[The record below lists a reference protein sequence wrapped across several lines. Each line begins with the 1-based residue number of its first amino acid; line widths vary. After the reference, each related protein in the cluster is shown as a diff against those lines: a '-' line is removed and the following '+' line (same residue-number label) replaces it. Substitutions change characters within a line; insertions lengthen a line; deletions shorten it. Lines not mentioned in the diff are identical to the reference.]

1 MATAPCKGLWERQS
15 RQVPRK
21 QKTIRGGQLV
31 FSATLPKNFTKT
43 FIIIVAMLPA
53 HFLGAKCH
61 SKSLIYV
68 DSYKLCI

>member
-1 MATAPCKGLWERQS
+1 M
-15 RQVPRK
+15 
-21 QKTIRGGQLV
+21 

>member
-1 MATAPCKGLWERQS
+1 MPG
-15 RQVPRK
+15 K
-21 QKTIRGGQLV
+21 QKTVGGEQLV
-31 FSATLPKNFTKT
+31 FSATSLKNFTERT

-61 SKSLIYV
+61 FKSLIYV

>member
-1 MATAPCKGLWERQS
+1 M
-15 RQVPRK
+15 
-21 QKTIRGGQLV
+21 
-31 FSATLPKNFTKT
+31 FSATLPKNFTKKT